1 MSNPHAIGIDL
12 GGTNV
17 RCAVVDA
24 KGQILHRVEQP
35 TEADRGPN
43 RVIAAIA
50 DQVAETIAAAG
61 LNRTDV
67 VGIGLGAP
75 GPLSQRHGLIYNSV
89 HLPGW
94 NNVQIRAELARRT
107 GLDTLLE
114 NDANAAAFGEY
125 WAGAGAGGEG
135 DLVMFTLGTGVG
147 GGVIVAGRPLHG
159 HYENAGELGHLVVEV
174 NGHPCECG
182 QRGCLEQYASATN
195 LVRRAR
201 EAMQAGRESALK
213 STGSTLAELTCERIV
228 EAVRDGDPLAT
239 EVWDEACRY
248 LAVACVLIQHAFN
261 PARVVF
267 GGGMSQAGP
276 LLIDRIVGHF
286 NDMRW
291 HLMDDFPRITLSALG
306 TDAGVVGAAALVLRQ
321 APGELAISNC

>member
-12 GGTNV
+12 GATNV

-24 KGQILHRVEQP
+24 TGHILHRVEQP
-35 TEADRGPN
+35 TDADRGPD
-43 RVIAAIA
+43 RVISAIA

-61 LNRTDV
+61 LNRTDI

-75 GPLSQRHGLIYNSV
+75 GPLSQRQGIIYKSV
-89 HLPGW
+89 NLPGW

-125 WAGAGAGGEG
+125 WAGVGAGGEG

-147 GGVIVAGRPLHG
+147 GGVIVGGRPLHG
-159 HYENAGELGHLVVEV
+159 HHENAGELGHLVVEV

-182 QRGCLEQYASATN
+182 QRGCLEQYASAAN

-201 EAMQAGRESALK
+201 AAMQEGRQSAL
-213 STGSTLAELTCERIV
+213 TGVGSTVADLTCERIV
-228 EAVRDGDPLAT
+228 QAVRDGDALAI
-239 EVWDEACRY
+239 EIWDDACRY
-248 LAVACVLIQHAFN
+248 LAVACILIQHAFN

-267 GGGMSQAGP
+267 GGGMSQAGS
-276 LLIDRIVGHF
+276 LLIDRIVGQF

-291 HLMDDFPRITLSALG
+291 HLMDDYPRITLSSLG
-306 TDAGVVGAAALVLRQ
+306 TDAGVVGAAALVLGRT
-321 APGELAISNC
+321 P

>member
-1 MSNPHAIGIDL
+1 MSKPHAIGIDL

-24 KGQILHRVEQP
+24 QGHILHRVEQR
-35 TEADRGPN
+35 TEADRGPD
-43 RVIAAIA
+43 RVISAIA
-50 DQVAETIAAAG
+50 EQVAETIAAAG
-61 LNRTDV
+61 LDRTDV

-75 GPLSQRHGLIYNSV
+75 GPLSQRQGLIYNSV

-125 WAGAGAGGEG
+125 WAGAGARNG

-182 QRGCLEQYASATN
+182 QRGCLEQYASAVN

-201 EAMQAGRESALK
+201 EAMKEGRESALK
-213 STGSTLAELTCERIV
+213 SAVSTMADLTCEHVV
-228 EAVRDGDPLAT
+228 EAVRDGDSLAI
-239 EVWDEACRY
+239 EVWDDACRY
-248 LAVACVLIQHAFN
+248 LAVACILIQHSFN

-267 GGGMSQAGP
+267 GGGMSQAGS

-286 NDMRW
+286 CDMRW
-291 HLMDDFPRITLSALG
+291 NLMNDYPRITLSALG
-306 TDAGVVGAAALVLRQ
+306 TDAGVVGAAALVLSR
-321 APGELAISNC
+321 APGELSISDG

>member
-1 MSNPHAIGIDL
+1 MSNSHAIGVDL

-17 RCAVVDA
+17 RCALVDA
-24 KGQILHRVEQP
+24 KGHILHRVEQP
-35 TEADRGPN
+35 SEPERGPD
-43 RVIAAIA
+43 RVISTIA
-50 DQVAETIAAAG
+50 DQVAETLAAAG
-61 LNRTDV
+61 LDRTDV

-75 GPLSQRHGLIYNSV
+75 GPLSQRQGLIYKSV
-89 HLPGW
+89 NLPGW
-94 NNVQIRAELARRT
+94 KNVQIRAELARRT
-107 GLDTLLE
+107 GLDTVLE

-125 WAGAGAGGEG
+125 WAGAGAREG

-159 HYENAGELGHLVVEV
+159 HFENAAELGHLVVEV
-174 NGHPCECG
+174 NGHRCECG
-182 QRGCLEQYASATN
+182 QRGCLEQYASAAN

-213 STGSTLAELTCERIV
+213 NTGSTLADLTCERIV

-239 EVWDEACRY
+239 EVWDDACRY
-248 LAVACVLIQHAFN
+248 LAVACILIQHAFN

-286 NDMRW
+286 CDMRW
-291 HLMDDFPRITLSALG
+291 QLMDDYPRITLSALG
-306 TDAGVVGAAALVLRQ
+306 TDAGVVGAAALVLNR
-321 APGELAISNC
+321 AR